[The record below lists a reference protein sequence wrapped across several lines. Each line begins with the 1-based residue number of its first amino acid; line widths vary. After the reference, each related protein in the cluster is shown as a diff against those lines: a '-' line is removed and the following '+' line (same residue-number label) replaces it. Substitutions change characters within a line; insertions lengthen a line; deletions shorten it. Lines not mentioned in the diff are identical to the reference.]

1 VRERRREG
9 LTRISFSW
17 AVSIPLAKMSK
28 KKCVGR
34 KEGGREGG
42 REGGTHPHI
51 VLVGGIDPLGGKVEE
66 AGVAWRAL
74 HF

>member
-1 VRERRREG
+1 
-9 LTRISFSW
+9 
-17 AVSIPLAKMSK
+17 MSK